1 MVDYKIYFCYN
12 YVGDV
17 DMKKY
22 FKILIIVLCVFVV
35 SGCNNKKDDGDG
47 ERFKKEYDTLDISS
61 DNIIKY
67 SDIDKVLDIL
77 DSDSGVIYIGNSSDD
92 LSKVIVPILLSAS
105 ESTDLD
111 KIYYVDSNKIE
122 KEFSIDDKD
131 GNVIISNNKL
141 DIPLVMF
148 IYDGSVI
155 DYHIGSIDDKL
166 ELSEEETIELYNK
179 YLDGIHG
186 VLNDQCD
193 TDNKGDEHC

>member
-17 DMKKY
+17 DMKKCTK
-22 FKILIIVLCVFVV
+22 FLIIILCLSVI
-35 SGCNNKKDDGDG
+35 SGCNNKKDIGDG

-67 SDIDKVLDIL
+67 SDMDKIL
-77 DSDSGVIYIGNSSDD
+77 DMLDNDSGVIYIGNSSDD

-111 KIYYVDSNKIE
+111 RIYYVDSSKIE

-155 DYHIGSIDDKL
+155 DYHNGSIDNKV

>member
-1 MVDYKIYFCYN
+1 
-12 YVGDV
+12 
-17 DMKKY
+17 MKKCTK
-22 FKILIIVLCVFVV
+22 FLIIILCLSVI
-35 SGCNNKKDDGDG
+35 SGCNNKKDIGDG

-67 SDIDKVLDIL
+67 SDMDKIL
-77 DSDSGVIYIGNSSDD
+77 DMLDNDSGVIYIGNSSDD

-111 KIYYVDSNKIE
+111 RIYYVDSSKIE

-155 DYHIGSIDDKL
+155 DYHIGSIDNKL
-166 ELSEEETIELYNK
+166 ELSEDETIELYNK